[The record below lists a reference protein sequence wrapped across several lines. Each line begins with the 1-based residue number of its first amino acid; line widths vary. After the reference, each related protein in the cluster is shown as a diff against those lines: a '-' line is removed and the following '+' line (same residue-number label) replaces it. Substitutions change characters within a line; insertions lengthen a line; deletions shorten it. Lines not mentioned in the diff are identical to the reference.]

1 MPKRFSRSSVT
12 SLSAMPPEATS
23 QEDGPASGEALHH
36 RALERL
42 YASAPVNSL
51 FRSQLEILGEG
62 RSRIRFKVDESS
74 YHAAGAAHGTIYF
87 KMLDD
92 AAFYAANT
100 KATDRFLLTTSF
112 NLHFTKPV
120 RGGEVVAEGQ
130 WISGKRRVFV
140 AEARLVDAEG
150 EEIGRGT
157 GTFMRS
163 HIALSSLPG
172 YSGAAE

>member
-1 MPKRFSRSSVT
+1 MTPPDRS
-12 SLSAMPPEATS
+12 
-23 QEDGPASGEALHH
+23 GPGGAGLHY

-42 YASAPVNSL
+42 YAAAPVNAL
-51 FRSQLEILGEG
+51 FASRIEVVGEG
-62 RSRIRFKVDESS
+62 RARIVFSIDRAL

-100 KATDRFLLTTSF
+100 LVTDRFLLTTSF

-120 RGGEVVAEGQ
+120 RAGEVIAEGR
-130 WISGKRRVFV
+130 WISGRKRVLV
-140 AEARLVDAEG
+140 AESRLVDAEG
-150 EEIGRGT
+150 DEIGRGT

-163 HIALSSLPG
+163 RIALSSLPG
-172 YSGAAE
+172 YAAA

>member
-1 MPKRFSRSSVT
+1 MLPE
-12 SLSAMPPEATS
+12 SAGAR
-23 QEDGPASGEALHH
+23 QHY

-42 YASAPVNSL
+42 YASAPVNAL
-51 FRSQLEILGEG
+51 FDSKLTITGEGTSQL
-62 RSRIRFKVDESS
+62 RFAITEDV

-100 KATDRFLLTTSF
+100 LATDRFLLTTSF

-120 RGGEVVAEGQ
+120 RGGEVVAEGR
-130 WISGKRRVFV
+130 WVSGKRRVFV
-140 AEARLVDAEG
+140 AESRLVDAEG
-150 EEIGRGT
+150 DEIGRGT

-163 HIALSSLPG
+163 RIALSSLPG
-172 YSGAAE
+172 YSA

>member
-1 MPKRFSRSSVT
+1 
-12 SLSAMPPEATS
+12 MPPEQLGAN
-23 QEDGPASGEALHH
+23 LHY

-42 YASAPVNSL
+42 YATAPVNSA
-51 FRSQLEILGEG
+51 FKSKLEIIGEG
-62 RSRIRFKVDESS
+62 RSRLTFQVMPNV

-100 KATDRFLLTTSF
+100 LMTDRFLLTTSF

-120 RGGEVVAEGQ
+120 REGEVIAEGR
-130 WISGKRRVFV
+130 WISGRRRVLV
-140 AEARLVDAEG
+140 AEARLIDEEG
-150 EEIGRGT
+150 DEIGRGT

-163 HIALSSLPG
+163 RIALSSLPG
-172 YSGAAE
+172 YSM

>member
-1 MPKRFSRSSVT
+1 MSPDPGA
-12 SLSAMPPEATS
+12 LS
-23 QEDGPASGEALHH
+23 HF

-42 YASAPVNSL
+42 YSSAPVNTL
-51 FRSQLEILGEG
+51 FDSDLKIEEEG
-62 RSRIRFKVDESS
+62 KARLIFNVTETS

-100 KATDRFLLTTSF
+100 MVSDRFLLTTSF

-120 RGGEVVAEGQ
+120 TEGKVVAEGK
-130 WISGKRRVFV
+130 WVSGRRRVLV
-140 AEARLVDAEG
+140 AESRLIDAEG
-150 EEIGRGT
+150 DEIGRGT

-163 HIALSSLPG
+163 HIPLAGLPG
-172 YSGAAE
+172 YTAS